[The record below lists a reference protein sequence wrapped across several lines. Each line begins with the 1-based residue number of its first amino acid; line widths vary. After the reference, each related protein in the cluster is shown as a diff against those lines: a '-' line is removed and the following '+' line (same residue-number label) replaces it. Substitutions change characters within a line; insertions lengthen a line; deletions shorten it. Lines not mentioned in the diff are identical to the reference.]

1 MIVERRLGVDVLTAA
16 RRRIGNIFGNGL
28 PVYLAFSGGKNSL
41 VLADITAKMVA
52 EGALDPSRLRVQFID
67 EEAIFPCVDDVVR
80 QWRETFLVM
89 GARFDWYCLE
99 VRHYSCLNQL
109 ENDESFICWDR
120 HKAHCWIREPPP
132 FAIRSHPLLKP
143 RDDTY
148 QDFLLKVCD
157 GPRMTGL
164 RVFELVQRRVA
175 IATQK
180 PVAAL
185 SERPTI
191 EPIYDWRDGD
201 VWRYLAEND
210 IEIPAAYMHL
220 YQIGVPARA
229 LRISQF
235 FSVDTAQTLA
245 RVSEFYPGLM
255 ERILRREPAAH
266 IVSLYWDSEM
276 FRRRTANRREIER
289 NDKPRDARA
298 QVFALL
304 SNIDGNFQSAGGRR
318 LAHEFKKL
326 LLAKPY
332 ITDQHFEAIHDALIA
347 GDPKKRSYRAIIAH
361 IERDA
366 ADAFVPGNGAFVIDA
381 GAVGAGALRA
391 INAPRRAQTKQLQ
404 SKYSPGPQPRAARAV
419 DPA

>member
-1 MIVERRLGVDVLTAA
+1 
-16 RRRIGNIFGNGL
+16 
-28 PVYLAFSGGKNSL
+28 
-41 VLADITAKMVA
+41 MVA

-80 QWRETFLVM
+80 QWRETFLAM

-120 HKAHCWIREPPP
+120 HKADCWIREPPP

-164 RVFELVQRRVA
+164 RVFESVQRRVA

-235 FSVDTAQTLA
+235 FRSTRRRLWRGSASSILA
-245 RVSEFYPGLM
+245 SWSAFS
-255 ERILRREPAAH
+255 AA
-266 IVSLYWDSEM
+266 S
-276 FRRRTANRREIER
+276 RRRTSSRSIGTARCFDGAPRSRREIEGKA
-289 NDKPRDARA
+289 KPRDARA

-332 ITDQHFEAIHDALIA
+332 ISTSISRPSMTRSSPATPKSARTGRSSRTSSATPRTRSSRATAPSLSTPALLGPALSVRLTPRDELKPNNYNPNIVL
-347 GDPKKRSYRAIIAH
+347 DP
-361 IERDA
+361 
-366 ADAFVPGNGAFVIDA
+366 
-381 GAVGAGALRA
+381 
-391 INAPRRAQTKQLQ
+391 Q
-404 SKYSPGPQPRAARAV
+404 SRAARAV